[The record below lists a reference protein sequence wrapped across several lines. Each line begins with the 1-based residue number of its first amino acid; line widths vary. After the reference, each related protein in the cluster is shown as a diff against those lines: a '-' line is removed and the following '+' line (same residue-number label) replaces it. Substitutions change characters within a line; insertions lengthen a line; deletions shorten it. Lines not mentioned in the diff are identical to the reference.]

1 MGADILWGRR
11 LGIVGAGRMGEA
23 LLSAVIRADAMPPG
37 AIIASDPVES
47 RRKVVE
53 SLGVRAFESSA
64 RVVEESD
71 IVVLA
76 VKPQVIAQMLE
87 SVRPSARPDHLVISI
102 AAGVPT
108 DRIESR
114 LPEGVRVVRVMPNT
128 PMQIGRGATALAR
141 GKNATAKDLEAA
153 KALFDTSGLAVELTE
168 NQLDAVTAVSGT
180 GPAYAF
186 FLAECMIE
194 AGVADG
200 LEAPLARMLA
210 AATLEGAGALLAAST
225 EEPAELRRRVTS
237 PGGTTEAAFERLDE
251 GGVREHFI
259 AAVRRAAERSR
270 ELAAAG
276 GK

>member
-1 MGADILWGRR
+1 MGADILWGRK

-23 LLSAVIRADAMPPG
+23 LLSAVIRADAMPAG
-37 AIIASDPVES
+37 AIIASDPDES

-71 IVVLA
+71 IVVVA
-76 VKPQVIAQMLE
+76 VKPQVVAQMLE

-108 DRIESR
+108 ERIESR

-237 PGGTTEAAFERLDE
+237 PGGTTEAAFKRLEE

-276 GK
+276 GE

>member
-1 MGADILWGRR
+1 MGADILWGRK

-23 LLSAVIRADAMPPG
+23 LLAAVIRADAMPPG
-37 AIIASDPVES
+37 AIIASDPDGS

-53 SLGVRAFESSA
+53 SLGVRAIESSA
-64 RVVEESD
+64 RVVEEAD

-76 VKPQVIAQMLE
+76 VKPQVIAQVLE
-87 SVRPSARPDHLVISI
+87 SLAPSVGPDHLIISI

-108 DRIESR
+108 ARIESK
-114 LPEGVRVVRVMPNT
+114 LPDGTRVVRVMPNT

-141 GKNATAKDLEAA
+141 GTNATAEDLEAA
-153 KALFDTSGLAVELTE
+153 KALFDTSGLAIELTE

-194 AGVADG
+194 AGAADG
-200 LEAPLARMLA
+200 LEPPLARMLA
-210 AATLEGAGALLAAST
+210 AATLEGAGALLAASA
-225 EEPAELRRRVTS
+225 EDPAELRRRVTS

-251 GGVREHFI
+251 GRVREHFI
-259 AAVRRAAERSR
+259 AAIRRAAERSR
-270 ELAAAG
+270 ELAAGEGA
-276 GK
+276 